1 MKNTKAL
8 EGWKVGTVGRTRWI
22 AILALTTL
30 SNIPTFQRL
39 SAQTDPRLISAV
51 NLAQSGRMDSARA
64 VVRRLLA
71 ALPPAD
77 SVYPEALYVSG
88 VLAPDPHMVAT
99 YLQRVMIEYGRSP
112 WADDALLRLAQLYAA
127 QGDDAATIQAA
138 ERLRRD
144 YPESPLLARV
154 DFVGA
159 RAYFTLKDEVRGC
172 VLIREAL
179 SGNTGDVEF
188 RNQVGYYAARCAGV
202 PAVAAAATPP
212 RDSATATAP
221 TNPAAPRAFAVQ
233 VLAVRSSS
241 QVDEMLTRL
250 KVMGYDARVVRDTTG
265 LFKVRVG
272 KYDTREK
279 AQRALVN
286 LKTRLGGQ
294 PFLVEEP

>member
-1 MKNTKAL
+1 MTERWRVVMMVAL
-8 EGWKVGTVGRTRWI
+8 
-22 AILALTTL
+22 ATL
-30 SNIPTFQRL
+30 SVVPSFRRL

-71 ALPPAD
+71 ALAPSD
-77 SVYPEALYVSG
+77 TVYPEALYVSG
-88 VLAPDPHMVAT
+88 VLAPDPQMVAT
-99 YLQRVMIEYGRSP
+99 YLQRVMIEYSRSP

-144 YPESPLLARV
+144 YPDSPLLARV

-179 SGNTGDVEF
+179 NGNTGDVEF
-188 RNQVGYYAARCAGV
+188 RNQVAYYAARCSGV
-202 PAVAAAATPP
+202 PVAATPTAPP
-212 RDSATATAP
+212 RDSTA
-221 TNPAAPRAFAVQ
+221 AAPSTTPVGPKSYAVQ

-250 KVMGYDARVVRDTTG
+250 KVMGYEARVVRDTSG

-279 AQRALVN
+279 AQRALAS

>member
-1 MKNTKAL
+1 MSD
-8 EGWKVGTVGRTRWI
+8 GWTDGRMVRWVR
-22 AILALTTL
+22 AAGLGLIL
-30 SNIPTFQRL
+30 SIRPSVHL
-39 SAQTDPRLISAV
+39 SAQTDPRLVAAV

-71 ALPPAD
+71 ALAPSD
-77 SVYPEALYVSG
+77 TVYPEALYVSG
-88 VLAPDPHMVAT
+88 VLAPDPQMVAT
-99 YLQRVMIEYGRSP
+99 HLQRVMIEYGRSP

-144 YPESPLLARV
+144 YPDSPLLARV

-179 SGNTGDVEF
+179 NGNTGDVEF
-188 RNQVGYYAARCAGV
+188 RNQVAYYAARCSGV
-202 PAVAAAATPP
+202 PVATTPTAPPRDSAAAATPSIP
-212 RDSATATAP
+212 KSY
-221 TNPAAPRAFAVQ
+221 AVQ

-250 KVMGYDARVVRDTTG
+250 KVMGYEARVVRDTSG

-279 AQRALVN
+279 AQRALTN